1 MLSDELESKPELLVQ
16 FVQNT
21 FIPLGKG
28 FEEPEQSAGQCLP
41 PSKGSDNTL
50 DNQAPVS
57 GEPSASDPGLPIQAE
72 GPDARSVT
80 AANESVDGSTPWYL
94 RVQEL
99 AHDSLVAATRAE
111 LVKDSKAEPTNDSKA
126 SSCKEDLTPELQHT
140 TPRSEKTLKCC
151 YDGCSRTF
159 LWHAHLKYHLKT
171 HKNDRSFT
179 CPKEGCGKSFYVLQ
193 RLKVHMRTHNG
204 EKPYICPEAD
214 CAKKFTTAG
223 NLKNHMRIHTGE
235 KPFVCE
241 AGSCGR
247 CFTEY
252 SSLRKHMVV
261 HSGEKPYRCSICHK
275 TFSQS
280 GSRNVHLRKY
290 HNVLVPVSDQEET
303 REAIPLA
310 DTGAAKEPE
319 VPAGLPVATTTMAMP
334 TGLEAQ
340 PLVLSPSILGAEEE
354 VLPENSPSVTGTATT
369 ASVVVLPQP
378 HHLVTI
384 ATAGHSYEEVVTVII
399 Q

>member
-1 MLSDELESKPELLVQ
+1 MLSDELESRPELLVQ

-28 FEEPEQSAGQCLP
+28 FEEPEQGAAQHLP
-41 PSKGSDNTL
+41 PSKASESTL

-57 GEPSASDPGLPIQAE
+57 GDPSASDPAVLIRTEAS
-72 GPDARSVT
+72 DARSAT
-80 AANESVDGSTPWYL
+80 ASSENADGSTPWYL

-111 LVKDSKAEPTNDSKA
+111 LVKDSKGESANNGNS
-126 SSCKEDLTPELQHT
+126 SSCKEDLTPDLQHAP
-140 TPRSEKTLKCC
+140 PRNEKTLKCC

-179 CPKEGCGKSFYVLQ
+179 CPKDGCGKSFYVLQ

-214 CAKKFTTAG
+214 CGKKFTTAG

-252 SSLRKHMVV
+252 SSLRKHMVI
-261 HSGEKPYRCSICHK
+261 HSAH
-275 TFSQS
+275 
-280 GSRNVHLRKY
+280 
-290 HNVLVPVSDQEET
+290 
-303 REAIPLA
+303 PLA
-310 DTGAAKEPE
+310 DTGAANEPE
-319 VPAGLPVATTTMAMP
+319 LPAGLPVATATVAP
-334 TGLEAQ
+334 PSSLEAQ
-340 PLVLSPSILGAEEE
+340 PLVLPHSILGAEEE
-354 VLPENSPSVTGTATT
+354 VLPENSPSVSCTATT

-384 ATAGHSYEEVVTVII
+384 ATTGHSFEEVVTVII

>member
-28 FEEPEQSAGQCLP
+28 FEEPEQGAAQSLP
-41 PSKGSDNTL
+41 SSKVSENTL
-50 DNQAPVS
+50 ENQAPVVGDRS
-57 GEPSASDPGLPIQAE
+57 TSDSDSGLPIQTEA
-72 GPDARSVT
+72 PDARGVT
-80 AANESVDGSTPWYL
+80 TASESVDGSTPWYL

-111 LVKDSKAEPTNDSKA
+111 LVKDSKGEPTNDSKT
-126 SSCKEDLTPELQHT
+126 SSRKEDLTPDLQHT
-140 TPRSEKTLKCC
+140 APRSEKTLKCC

-204 EKPYICPEAD
+204 EKPYTCPETD
-214 CAKKFTTAG
+214 CGKKFTTAG

-235 KPFVCE
+235 KP
-241 AGSCGR
+241 
-247 CFTEY
+247 Y
-252 SSLRKHMVV
+252 H
-261 HSGEKPYRCSICHK
+261 CSICSK

-290 HNVLVPVSDQEET
+290 HNVLVPVTDQEEA
-303 REAIPLA
+303 REATPLA
-310 DTGAAKEPE
+310 DTGAANEPE
-319 VPAGLPVATTTMAMP
+319 IPVGLAVATATVTTPAS
-334 TGLEAQ
+334 LETQ
-340 PLVLSPSILGAEEE
+340 PLVLPPSILGAEEE
-354 VLPENSPSVTGTATT
+354 VLPENSPSVTGSATT
-369 ASVVVLPQP
+369 ASIVVLPQP

>member
-1 MLSDELESKPELLVQ
+1 MLSDELESRPELLVQ

-28 FEEPEQSAGQCLP
+28 FEEPEQGAAQHLP
-41 PSKGSDNTL
+41 LSKASESTL

-57 GEPSASDPGLPIQAE
+57 GDPSASDPAVLIRAE
-72 GPDARSVT
+72 ASDARSAT
-80 AANESVDGSTPWYL
+80 ASSENADGSTPWYL

-111 LVKDSKAEPTNDSKA
+111 LVKDSKGESANNSNS
-126 SSCKEDLTPELQHT
+126 SSCKEDLTPDLQHAP
-140 TPRSEKTLKCC
+140 PRNEKTLKCC

-179 CPKEGCGKSFYVLQ
+179 CPKDGCGKSFYVLQ

-204 EKPYICPEAD
+204 EKPYICPETD
-214 CAKKFTTAG
+214 CGKKFTTAG

-252 SSLRKHMVV
+252 SSLRKHMVI
-261 HSGEKPYRCSICHK
+261 HSGEKPYRCSICSK

-290 HNVLVPVSDQEET
+290 HNVLVPLSDQEEAT
-303 REAIPLA
+303 AHPLA
-310 DTGAAKEPE
+310 DTGAANEPE
-319 VPAGLPVATTTMAMP
+319 LPAGLPVATATVAP
-334 TGLEAQ
+334 PSSLEAQ
-340 PLVLSPSILGAEEE
+340 PLVLPHSILGAEEE
-354 VLPENSPSVTGTATT
+354 VLPENSPSVSCTATT

-384 ATAGHSYEEVVTVII
+384 ATTGHSFEEVVTVII

>member
-28 FEEPEQSAGQCLP
+28 FEEPEQGAAQSLP
-41 PSKGSDNTL
+41 SSKVSENTL
-50 DNQAPVS
+50 ENQAPVVGDRS
-57 GEPSASDPGLPIQAE
+57 TSDSDSGLPIQTEA
-72 GPDARSVT
+72 PDARGVT
-80 AANESVDGSTPWYL
+80 TASESVDGSTPWYL

-111 LVKDSKAEPTNDSKA
+111 LVKDSKGEPTNDSKT
-126 SSCKEDLTPELQHT
+126 SSRKEDLTPDLQHT
-140 TPRSEKTLKCC
+140 APRSEKTLKCC

-204 EKPYICPEAD
+204 EKPYTCPETD
-214 CAKKFTTAG
+214 CGKKFTTAG

-261 HSGEKPYRCSICHK
+261 HS
-275 TFSQS
+275 
-280 GSRNVHLRKY
+280 
-290 HNVLVPVSDQEET
+290 
-303 REAIPLA
+303 EATPLA
-310 DTGAAKEPE
+310 DTGAANEPE
-319 VPAGLPVATTTMAMP
+319 IPVGLAVATATVTTPAS
-334 TGLEAQ
+334 LETQ
-340 PLVLSPSILGAEEE
+340 PLVLPPSILGAEEE
-354 VLPENSPSVTGTATT
+354 VLPENSPSVTGSATT
-369 ASVVVLPQP
+369 ASIVVLPQP